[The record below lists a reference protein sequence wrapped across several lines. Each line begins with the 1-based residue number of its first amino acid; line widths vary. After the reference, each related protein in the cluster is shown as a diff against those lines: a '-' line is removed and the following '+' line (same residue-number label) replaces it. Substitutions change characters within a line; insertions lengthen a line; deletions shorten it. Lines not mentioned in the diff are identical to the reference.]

1 VTVAVD
7 TTLAQLSNTLVYSA
21 MLVYTGALGAFTTDL
36 AARGRRRVE
45 VRSTLDPTAAAMA
58 STDVADVEER
68 VAVGA
73 VGAASA
79 ASTAS
84 TAGEV
89 STIGAAPGAA
99 SAPGDTDTDAPAG
112 STFANIAVS
121 LTWLAFALHAAGVLA
136 RGASVQRAP
145 WGNMYE
151 FSVSGA
157 VVVTGVYL
165 VVLMRRDLRYLGTFV
180 IGPVLLT
187 LGLAVTVFYTQA
199 AQLVPALHSFWLIIH
214 VSVAFIASAL
224 YTLGFSTTVLQLV
237 QQRREQAR
245 AAGHEPRRGRF
256 MEAFPSSVA
265 LERSAYSLHMA
276 AFPLWTFTLLAGA
289 IWAESAWGRYW
300 NWDPKEVWTFIIWV
314 VYAGH
319 LHARATRG
327 WDGRRAAY
335 FALAGYAC
343 ILMNFMVVN
352 VYFVGKHS
360 YGGL

>member
-1 VTVAVD
+1 MAVD

-36 AARGRRRVE
+36 AVRGRRRVAE
-45 VRSTLDPTAAAMA
+45 RTLDGAESVDALVSAGAGTGGGAGTGTPAADA
-58 STDVADVEER
+58 
-68 VAVGA
+68 
-73 VGAASA
+73 GAADRLLESA
-79 ASTAS
+79 EHSAEPVTEPS
-84 TAGEV
+84 AG
-89 STIGAAPGAA
+89 TLG
-99 SAPGDTDTDAPAG
+99 AG
-112 STFANIAVS
+112 SKAAGIAVS
-121 LTWLAFALHAAGVLA
+121 LTWLAFALHLAGVAA
-136 RGASVQRAP
+136 RGASAQRVP

-157 VVVTGVYL
+157 LVVTGVFL
-165 VVLMRRDLRYLGTFV
+165 AVLLRRDVRYLGTFV

-187 LGLAVTVFYTQA
+187 LGLAVTVFYTQS
-199 AQLVPALHSFWLIIH
+199 AQLVPALHSFWLVIH

-245 AAGHEPRRGRF
+245 AAGHEPSRGSF
-256 MEAFPSSVA
+256 MEALPGSAA
-265 LERSAYSLHMA
+265 LERSSYALHVA

-352 VYFVGKHS
+352 VVFVGKHS